1 MPPRFDDDARTLRLS
16 VADLLEHGAAR
27 HLGFANRG
35 GFERLWV
42 GQAIHSRYQERA
54 MEREPS
60 YRREVEL
67 SFEFAHR
74 DWQVTLTGRAD
85 GLYRDAG
92 GRLAIE
98 EIKSV
103 RPNADPAPALLA
115 TYRRQAALYAW
126 IVHRSGVAAALPV
139 RAELVLIEIGTAG
152 IERLEVELDF
162 EELEAGIR
170 IRLNGIVR
178 EYESARAERQR
189 RELAAERLEFP
200 FHRPRPGQ
208 QDIVDRAGLAV
219 EQREHLLVQAPTGLG
234 KTAAVLYPVLREAL
248 ARDLRV
254 FVLTAKNTQQAMAT
268 HVLDLLNRERSFH
281 ALHLRAKARMCAN
294 DEIICHED
302 YCRYARDYYVKLQR
316 SRVIP
321 RLLEEHS
328 LLEPDTIFEVS
339 KGVRTCPFEVSLELG
354 RRAQVVVGDY
364 NYALDPF
371 VKLTEFQGDGDLSG
385 TVLVVDEIHNLV
397 DRGRGYYSPELP
409 AASCRAA
416 RDGLRRAGRGTEG
429 GPTERLRELCAAL
442 EELIQGEVDARID
455 GPDRDA
461 VAEGAP
467 PEEQLWRLRPAFDRG
482 FVDYLEFR
490 RDTRSFAANDAFVEL
505 YFKLLRFLNTLQL
518 ASQPKHAESFS
529 FLFRRIDR
537 KPSLSI
543 LCKDASAFLGATI
556 NRCRSTIGLSATLQP
571 FEFYRDLLGLDPA
584 RTSTLEV
591 PSAFPAENR
600 RVVVDTS
607 VATTYRDRE
616 RNYGPI
622 AERLAEFARSVPGNS
637 MAIFPSYR
645 FLAEVEERLPD
656 CGRAVLVQQR
666 TTSEQKRQAVLDALT
681 NPLQGD
687 VLLLAVAGG
696 VFSEGVDYPG
706 DALLAVAVVGP
717 CLPAVTM
724 EQRLLQ
730 SYYDERFE
738 RGFEYAFVVPG
749 MTRVVQAAGRLIRSA
764 EDRGVIA
771 LFDRRFLQRP
781 YRRHLPAEWWP
792 ESAGEE
798 AADLAGHPAT
808 AAAAFFGESA
818 PVAAGADPQVRGSP
832 DPLPPKAA
840 RSTDRPKAGS
850 APDNASQDRS

>member
-1 MPPRFDDDARTLRLS
+1 MPPRFDDDGKTLRLS

-54 MEREPS
+54 MEHEPS
-60 YRREVEL
+60 YRREVGL
-67 SFEFAHR
+67 SHEFEHR
-74 DWQVTLTGRAD
+74 GWRVNLTGRAD
-85 GLYRDAG
+85 GLYRDAD

-103 RPNADPAPALLA
+103 RPNADPSPALLS

-139 RAELVLIEIGTAG
+139 RAELVLIEIGSTEV
-152 IERLEVELDF
+152 ERLDVELDF
-162 EELEAGIR
+162 DELDAD
-170 IRLNGIVR
+170 IRLRLNRLVR
-178 EYESARAERQR
+178 EYESEREKRQR
-189 RELAAERLEFP
+189 RELAAERLDFP

-208 QDIVDRAGLAV
+208 QDIIDRAGLAV

-234 KTAAVLYPVLREAL
+234 KTAAVLFPVLREAL
-248 ARDLRV
+248 ANDLRV
-254 FVLTAKNTQQAMAT
+254 FVLTAKNTQQTMANR
-268 HVLDLLNRERSFH
+268 VIDLLNRERAFH

-302 YCRYARDYYVKLQR
+302 YCQYARDYYAKLQR
-316 SRVIP
+316 TQVIP
-321 RLLEEHS
+321 RLLDEHG
-328 LLEPDTIFEVS
+328 LLEPDTIFDVA

-354 RRAQVVVGDY
+354 RRVQVVVGDY

-371 VKLTEFQGDGDLSG
+371 VRLTEFQGDADLSG
-385 TVLVVDEIHNLV
+385 TVLVVDEIHNLI

-416 RDGLRRAGRGTEG
+416 REGLRRVGRGTEG
-429 GPTERLRELCAAL
+429 GPTERLEELCAAL
-442 EELIQGEVDARID
+442 EELIRDEVDLQID
-455 GPDRDA
+455 GPGSNG
-461 VAEGAP
+461 VAEGLA

-505 YFKLLRFLNTLQL
+505 YFKLLRFLNTLQV
-518 ASQPKHAESFS
+518 ASRPEHAESFS

-537 KPSLSI
+537 EPSLAI
-543 LCKDASAFLGATI
+543 LCKDASSFLGATI

-571 FEFYRDLLGLDPA
+571 FEFYRDLLGLDPS
-584 RTSTLEV
+584 RTSTLDV
-591 PSAFPAENR
+591 PSAFPAGNR

-607 VATTYRDRE
+607 VTTRYRVRDQ
-616 RNYGPI
+616 NYGPI

-645 FLAEVEERLPD
+645 FLAEVRERLLD
-656 CGRAVLVQQR
+656 CGRTVLVQQR
-666 TTSEQKRQAVLDALT
+666 TTSEEKRKETLDALT

-730 SYYDERFE
+730 AYYDERFE

-771 LFDRRFLQRP
+771 LLDRRFLQRP

-792 ESAGEE
+792 EPVAEE
-798 AADLAGHPAT
+798 ETDLAGHPAT
-808 AAAAFFGESA
+808 TAAAFFGGET
-818 PVAAGADPQVRGSP
+818 PVATVAD
-832 DPLPPKAA
+832 DA
-840 RSTDRPKAGS
+840 T
-850 APDNASQDRS
+850 

>member
-42 GQAIHSRYQERA
+42 GQAIHSRYQEKA
-54 MEREPS
+54 MESEPS

-67 SFEFAHR
+67 TFEFEHQGWR
-74 DWQVTLTGRAD
+74 VTLVGRAD

-103 RPNADPAPALLA
+103 RPNTEPSPALLA
-115 TYRRQAALYAW
+115 TYRRQAAIYAW
-126 IVHRSGVAAALPV
+126 IVHRSGAGAALPV
-139 RAELVLIEIGTAG
+139 RAELLLIEIGSAE
-152 IERLEVELDF
+152 IERLDVELDF
-162 EELEAGIR
+162 EELEAAVR
-170 IRLNGIVR
+170 LRLNAIVR

-189 RELAAERLEFP
+189 RELAADRLEFP
-200 FHRPRPGQ
+200 FHTPRPGQ
-208 QDIVDRAGLAV
+208 QEIIDRAGLAV
-219 EQREHLLVQAPTGLG
+219 AQREHLLVQAPTGLG

-254 FVLTAKNTQQAMAT
+254 FVLTAKNTQQEMANR
-268 HVLDLLNRERSFH
+268 VIDLLNPERAFRG
-281 ALHLRAKARMCAN
+281 LHLRAKARMCAN

-302 YCRYARDYYVKLQR
+302 YCQYARDYYSKLQR
-316 SRVIP
+316 SRIVP
-321 RLLEEHS
+321 RLLDEHS
-328 LLEPDTIFEVS
+328 LLRPDEIYAAA
-339 KGVRTCPFEVSLELG
+339 KGSQVCPFEISLELG
-354 RRAQVVVGDY
+354 RRVQVVVGDY

-371 VKLTEFQGDGDLSG
+371 VKLTEFQGDADLSG
-385 TVLVVDEIHNLV
+385 TVLVIDEIHNLV
-397 DRGRGYYSPELP
+397 DRGRGYYSPSLA

-416 RDGLRRAGRGTEG
+416 REGLRRAGRGTEG
-429 GPTERLRELCAAL
+429 GPTEHLRELCGAL
-442 EELIQGEVDARID
+442 EDLIRDEVETQTD
-455 GPDRDA
+455 GPERNA

-505 YFKLLRFLNTLQL
+505 YFELLRFLNTLQL

-529 FLFRRIDR
+529 FLFRRVAGE
-537 KPSLSI
+537 PSLAI

-556 NRCRSTIGLSATLQP
+556 NRCRSAVGLSATLQP
-571 FEFYRDLLGLDPA
+571 FAFYRDLLGFDA
-584 RTSTLEV
+584 ERTSTLEV
-591 PSAFPAENR
+591 PSAFPTDNR

-607 VATTYRDRE
+607 VSTTYRTRD

-622 AERLAEFARSVPGNS
+622 AERLAEFARRVPGNS

-645 FLAEVEERLPD
+645 FLAEVRERLPD
-656 CGRAVLVQQR
+656 CGRTVLVQQQ
-666 TTSEQKRQAVLDALT
+666 TTSEAKRKEVLDSLT
-681 NPLQGD
+681 NPLFGD

-717 CLPAVTM
+717 CLPALTV

-730 SYYDERFE
+730 AYYDERFE

-764 EDRGVIA
+764 DDRGVIA

-781 YRRHLPAEWWP
+781 YSKHLPAEWWSQTDAP
-792 ESAGEE
+792 DENAGP
-798 AADLAGHPAT
+798 AGLAGHPAT
-808 AAAAFFGESA
+808 AAAAFFDETPPG
-818 PVAAGADPQVRGSP
+818 GAT
-832 DPLPPKAA
+832 A
-840 RSTDRPKAGS
+840 R
-850 APDNASQDRS
+850 DRS

>member
-16 VADLLEHGAAR
+16 VADLLDHRSAR

-67 SFEFAHR
+67 SLEFVHR
-74 DWQVTLTGRAD
+74 GWRVTLTGRAD
-85 GLYRDAG
+85 GVYRDAE

-103 RPNADPAPALLA
+103 RPNAEPSPGLLA
-115 TYRRQAALYAW
+115 IYRLQAAIYGFIL
-126 IVHRSGVAAALPV
+126 HRSGAAPLPV
-139 RAELVLIEIGTAG
+139 RAELVLIEIGTAE
-152 IERLEVELDF
+152 IERLDVELDF
-162 EELEAGIR
+162 EELETGIR
-170 IRLNGIVR
+170 VRLNAMVLD
-178 EYESARAERQR
+178 YESARAERQR

-208 QDIVDRAGLAV
+208 REITDRAGLAV

-234 KTAAVLYPVLREAL
+234 KTAAVLFPVLREAL

-254 FVLTAKNTQQAMAT
+254 FVLTAKNTQAAMANR
-268 HVLDLLNRERSFH
+268 VIDLLNPERAFH

-302 YCRYARDYYVKLQR
+302 YCQYARDYYVKLQR
-316 SRVIP
+316 SRLLP
-321 RLLEEHS
+321 RLLEEHG
-328 LLEPDTIFEVS
+328 LLEPDAIYEAS
-339 KGVRTCPFEVSLELG
+339 KGTRVCPFEVSLELG
-354 RRAQVVVGDY
+354 KRVQVVVGDY

-371 VKLTEFQGDGDLSG
+371 VKLTEFQGDADLSG

-397 DRGRGYYSPELP
+397 DRGRGYYSPELTAKSCRDA
-409 AASCRAA
+409 AAS
-416 RDGLRRAGRGTEG
+416 LRRAGRGAEG
-429 GPTERLRELCAAL
+429 GPTNRLRELCADL
-442 EELIQGEVDARID
+442 EELIQGEVDERLD

-461 VAEGAP
+461 VAEGGA
-467 PEEQLWRLRPAFDRG
+467 PEEPLWRLRPAFDRG
-482 FVDYLEFR
+482 FADYLEFR

-518 ASQPKHAESFS
+518 ASRPEHAGSFS
-529 FLFRRIDR
+529 FLFRRTGGE
-537 KPSLSI
+537 PGFSL

-556 NRCRSTIGLSATLQP
+556 NRCRSCIGLSATLQP
-571 FEFYRDLLGLDPA
+571 FAFYRDLLGFDGA

-591 PSAFPAENR
+591 PSAFPAGNR

-607 VATTYRDRE
+607 VTTTYRTRAN
-616 RNYGPI
+616 NYGPI

-656 CGRAVLVQQR
+656 CGRNVVVQRQ
-666 TTSEQKRQAVLDALT
+666 TTSEARRQEVLDALRS
-681 NPLQGD
+681 PLAGD
-687 VLLLAVAGG
+687 TLLLAVAGG

-717 CLPAVTM
+717 CLPAVTV
-724 EQRLLQ
+724 EQKLLQ
-730 SYYDERFE
+730 AYYDERFE

-792 ESAGEE
+792 ESVGEE
-798 AADLAGHPAT
+798 EAGLAGHPAT
-808 AAAAFFGESA
+808 VAAAFFG
-818 PVAAGADPQVRGSP
+818 
-832 DPLPPKAA
+832 
-840 RSTDRPKAGS
+840 
-850 APDNASQDRS
+850 